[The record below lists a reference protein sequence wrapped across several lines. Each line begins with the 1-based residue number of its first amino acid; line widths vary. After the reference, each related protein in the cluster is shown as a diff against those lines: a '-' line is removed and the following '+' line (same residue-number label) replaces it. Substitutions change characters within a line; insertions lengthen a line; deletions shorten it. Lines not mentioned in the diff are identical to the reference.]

1 MVNDM
6 TARKDLYEYV
16 PAKKEEWA
24 YLDRFFALLAE
35 ENLTVVRASV
45 STASINMH
53 TRVIT
58 IPNYAVTDKDVFL
71 VMGSHEVSH
80 ALNTP
85 RNWAHDEV
93 GKIRN
98 GEMRDCINIVEDIRI
113 EKLIR
118 NKFPGFVGVYQRGY
132 RKLMQTEH
140 FSTDMWDLFNIC
152 DRVNAKAKLGSFL
165 DKEMT
170 QFEESVYRYVTTN
183 LHTFKD
189 TLRGATFLHKIL
201 KMEDKIKALQTQLS
215 AIDSDDVGSGDPV
228 DYDQSHGE
236 GDESQDGGDDNSEK
250 SKNGKD
256 GRKSKAA
263 QDAQKALDKILSD
276 AAKSAEEDAPDE
288 KDGAAGVA
296 SSTEGKEAKSSKSK
310 TEKHLDDAR
319 KQSINTNECNEFVVE
334 NVAKVAPRRAR
345 WMTAG
350 NTSGGAAAP
359 TTSKSTS
366 PLSKYYQMI

>member
-1 MVNDM
+1 MVNEM

-16 PAKKEEWA
+16 PSKKEEWA

-35 ENLTVVRASV
+35 ENLTVVRANV
-45 STASINMH
+45 STASINVH

-58 IPNYAVTDKDVFL
+58 IPNYGVTDKDVLL

-85 RNWAHDEV
+85 REWAHDEV

-140 FSTDMWDLFNIC
+140 FSTDMWDSFNIC

-201 KMEDKIKALQTQLS
+201 KMEDKIKALQTQIS
-215 AIDSDDVGSGDPV
+215 SIGTGEAVSGNHSEV
-228 DYDQSHGE
+228 DQGYDQ
-236 GDESQDGGDDNSEK
+236 GDEPRDNDNDNSEK
-250 SKNGKD
+250 SKSDKD
-256 GRKSKAA
+256 GSKSKAA
-263 QDAQKALDKILSD
+263 QDAQRALDKILSD

-288 KDGAAGVA
+288 KGGAAGVA
-296 SSTEGKEAKSSKSK
+296 NSDEGKEAKSSKAK

-319 KQSINTNECNEFVVE
+319 AQSIDKNECNEFIVG
-334 NVAKVAPRRAR
+334 NIDKVRPRRAR
-345 WMTAG
+345 WMASGVSG
-350 NTSGGAAAP
+350 NRADST
-359 TTSKSTS
+359 KSS
-366 PLSKYYQMI
+366 NPLSKYF

>member
-1 MVNDM
+1 MVTKM
-6 TARKDLYEYV
+6 TTRKDLYEYV

-35 ENLTVVRASV
+35 ENLTVVRANV
-45 STASINMH
+45 STASINVH

-85 RNWAHDEV
+85 REWAHDEV

-201 KMEDKIKALQTQLS
+201 KMEDKIKALQTQIS
-215 AIDSDDVGSGDPV
+215 SIGAADDAASGNHAEV
-228 DYDQSHGE
+228 DQ
-236 GDESQDGGDDNSEK
+236 GDESRDSGDDNSEK
-250 SKNGKD
+250 SKSGTD

-263 QDAQKALDKILSD
+263 QDAQRALDKILSD

-288 KDGAAGVA
+288 KAGAAGAA
-296 SSTEGKEAKSSKSK
+296 SSAEGKEAKTSKSK
-310 TEKHLDDAR
+310 TEKHLEDTR
-319 KQSINTNECNEFVVE
+319 KQSISENSCNEFIVGD
-334 NVAKVAPRRAR
+334 VAKVGPRRAR
-345 WMTAG
+345 WMAASNAGGTGTRTA
-350 NTSGGAAAP
+350 
-359 TTSKSTS
+359 SKSTN
-366 PLSKYYQMI
+366 PLSKYY

>member
-1 MVNDM
+1 MVNEM

-45 STASINMH
+45 PTASINMH

-71 VMGSHEVSH
+71 VLGSHEVSH

-85 RNWAHDEV
+85 REWAHDEV

-132 RKLMQTEH
+132 RKLMQTEN

-201 KMEDKIKALQTQLS
+201 KMEDKIKALQTQIS
-215 AIDSDDVGSGDPV
+215 SIGTDDEAAPGNHSEV
-228 DYDQSHGE
+228 DQGYDQ
-236 GDESQDGGDDNSEK
+236 GDESHDGGDTSEK
-250 SKNGKD
+250 SKSDKD
-256 GRKSKAA
+256 GHKSKAA

-296 SSTEGKEAKSSKSK
+296 GSTEGKESKTSKSK
-310 TEKHLDDAR
+310 TEKHLDNAR
-319 KQSINTNECNEFVVE
+319 KQSVDKNECNEFMVDD
-334 NVAKVAPRRAR
+334 VAKVGPRRAR
-345 WMTAG
+345 WMSAS
-350 NTSGGAAAP
+350 NTSRARAS
-359 TTSKSTS
+359 TTSKSSS
-366 PLSKYYQMI
+366 PLSKYY

>member
-1 MVNDM
+1 
-6 TARKDLYEYV
+6 
-16 PAKKEEWA
+16 
-24 YLDRFFALLAE
+24 
-35 ENLTVVRASV
+35 
-45 STASINMH
+45 
-53 TRVIT
+53 
-58 IPNYAVTDKDVFL
+58 
-71 VMGSHEVSH
+71 MGSHEVSH

-85 RNWAHDEV
+85 REWAHDEV

-140 FSTDMWDLFNIC
+140 FSTDMWDSFNIC

-170 QFEESVYRYVTTN
+170 QFEESVYRYVTSN

-201 KMEDKIKALQTQLS
+201 KMEDKIKALQTQIGS
-215 AIDSDDVGSGDPV
+215 IGANGEAAPDCHTDNDQGDDQGDDSRDGDDV
-228 DYDQSHGE
+228 
-236 GDESQDGGDDNSEK
+236 NSEK
-250 SKNGKD
+250 SKSDKD
-256 GRKSKAA
+256 GRKSKGA
-263 QDAQKALDKILSD
+263 QDAQRALDKILSD

-288 KDGAAGVA
+288 KGGAEGVA
-296 SSTEGKEAKSSKSK
+296 YSEEGQEKKDSKSK

-319 KQSINTNECNEFVVE
+319 KQSIDKNECNEFVVGNIA
-334 NVAKVAPRRAR
+334 NVGPRRAR
-345 WMTAG
+345 WMAGGSVPGNRAATA
-350 NTSGGAAAP
+350 
-359 TTSKSTS
+359 KSS
-366 PLSKYYQMI
+366 NPLSKYF

>member
-1 MVNDM
+1 MVTEM

-16 PAKKEEWA
+16 PAKKEEWS

-35 ENLTVVRASV
+35 ENLTVVRRNV

-85 RNWAHDEV
+85 REWAHDEV

-113 EKLIR
+113 ENLIR

-132 RKLMQTEH
+132 RKLMRTEH

-170 QFEESVYRYVTTN
+170 LFEESVYRYVTTN

-201 KMEDKIKALQTQLS
+201 KMEDKIKALQTQIS
-215 AIDSDDVGSGDPV
+215 SIGADDEAASGNHAEV
-228 DYDQSHGE
+228 DQ
-236 GDESQDGGDDNSEK
+236 GDDNSEK
-250 SKNGKD
+250 SKSGKD

-263 QDAQKALDKILSD
+263 QDAQRALDKILSD

-288 KDGAAGVA
+288 KAGAAGVA
-296 SSTEGKEAKSSKSK
+296 SSAEGKEAKTSKSK
-310 TEKHLDDAR
+310 TEKHLEDTR
-319 KQSINTNECNEFVVE
+319 KQSINENSCNEFIVGDVD
-334 NVAKVAPRRAR
+334 KVGPRRAR
-345 WMTAG
+345 WMAASNAG
-350 NTSGGAAAP
+350 GTGTRA
-359 TTSKSTS
+359 TSKSTN
-366 PLSKYYQMI
+366 PLSKYY

>member
-1 MVNDM
+1 MVNEM
-6 TARKDLYEYV
+6 TTRKDLYEYV
-16 PAKKEEWA
+16 PAKKDEWS

-35 ENLTVVRASV
+35 ENLTVVRSNV
-45 STASINMH
+45 STASINLK

-58 IPNYAVTDKDVFL
+58 IPNYAVSDKDVFL

-85 RNWAHDEV
+85 REWAHDEV

-118 NKFPGFVGVYQRGY
+118 TKFPGFVAVYQRGY

-140 FSTDMWDLFNIC
+140 FSTDMWDSFNIC

-170 QFEESVYRYVTTN
+170 QFEESVYHYVTTN

-189 TLRGATFLHKIL
+189 TLRAATFLHKIL
-201 KMEDKIKALQTQLS
+201 KMEDKIKALQSQIGS
-215 AIDSDDVGSGDPV
+215 IGDDEGEPGEPAKSDQDTESLGSVGDNAEASENDK
-228 DYDQSHGE
+228 
-236 GDESQDGGDDNSEK
+236 DGGTSK
-250 SKNGKD
+250 SSN
-256 GRKSKAA
+256 
-263 QDAQKALDKILSD
+263 DAKKALDKILSD

-288 KDGAAGVA
+288 KSGAEGVA
-296 SSTEGKEAKSSKSK
+296 SSAEGRTDKDSKSK
-310 TEKHLDDAR
+310 TEKHLDKTR
-319 KQSINTNECNEFVVE
+319 KQAINPNSSNEFMLG
-334 NVAKVAPRRAR
+334 NINDITPRRAR
-345 WMTAG
+345 WMAG
-350 NTSGGAAAP
+350 GSAP
-359 TTSKSTS
+359 GNKADTPKSS
-366 PLSKYYQMI
+366 NPLSKYF

>member
-1 MVNDM
+1 M
-6 TARKDLYEYV
+6 TERKDLYEYV
-16 PAKKEEWA
+16 PTKKEDWA

-85 RNWAHDEV
+85 RSWAHDEV

-201 KMEDKIKALQTQLS
+201 KMEDKIKALQTQIS
-215 AIDSDDVGSGDPV
+215 SIDSDDVGSGTPV

-236 GDESQDGGDDNSEK
+236 GDESHDSGDDNSEK
-250 SKNGKD
+250 SKSDKG

-296 SSTEGKEAKSSKSK
+296 SSTEGKESKTSKSK

-319 KQSINTNECNEFVVE
+319 KQTIDKNECNEFIVE
-334 NVAKVAPRRAR
+334 NINNVAPRRAR
-345 WMTAG
+345 WAAG
-350 NTSGGAAAP
+350 GSAP
-359 TTSKSTS
+359 GSRAETPKSS
-366 PLSKYYQMI
+366 NPLSKYY

>member
-1 MVNDM
+1 MVNEM
-6 TARKDLYEYV
+6 TTRKDLYEYV
-16 PAKKEEWA
+16 PAMKDEWS

-35 ENLTVVRASV
+35 ENLTVVRSTV
-45 STASINMH
+45 STASINLK

-58 IPNYAVTDKDVFL
+58 IPNYAVGDKDVFL

-85 RNWAHDEV
+85 REWAHDEV

-118 NKFPGFVGVYQRGY
+118 TKFPGFVAVYQRGY

-189 TLRGATFLHKIL
+189 TLRAATFLHKIL
-201 KMEDKIKALQTQLS
+201 KMEDKIKALQSQIS
-215 AIDSDDVGSGDPV
+215 YIGNDEGDP
-228 DYDQSHGE
+228 GE
-236 GDESQDGGDDNSEK
+236 AAEPNQDGESQGAGAGESEK
-250 SKNGKD
+250 SESNKD
-256 GRKSKAA
+256 GGESKSPK
-263 QDAQKALDKILSD
+263 DAKKALDKILSD

-288 KDGAAGVA
+288 KGGAEGVA
-296 SSTEGKEAKSSKSK
+296 RTVEGSNYKDSKSK
-310 TEKHLDDAR
+310 TERLLAHAR
-319 KQSINTNECNEFVVE
+319 KQAISTNTSNEFMLG
-334 NVAKVAPRRAR
+334 NISGLSPRRAG
-345 WMTAG
+345 WMAG
-350 NTSGGAAAP
+350 GSAP
-359 TTSKSTS
+359 GNRADTPKSS
-366 PLSKYYQMI
+366 NPLTEYY

>member
-1 MVNDM
+1 MVNEM
-6 TARKDLYEYV
+6 TTRKDLYEYV
-16 PAKKEEWA
+16 PAKKDEWS

-35 ENLTVVRASV
+35 ENLTVMRSNV
-45 STASINMH
+45 STASINLK

-58 IPNYAVTDKDVFL
+58 IPNYAVSDKDVFL

-85 RNWAHDEV
+85 REWAHDEV

-118 NKFPGFVGVYQRGY
+118 SKFPGFVAVYQRGY

-170 QFEESVYRYVTTN
+170 QFEESVYHYVTTN

-189 TLRGATFLHKIL
+189 TLRAATFLHKIL
-201 KMEDKIKALQTQLS
+201 KMEDKIKALQSQIS
-215 AIDSDDVGSGDPV
+215 SIGNDEGDP
-228 DYDQSHGE
+228 GE
-236 GDESQDGGDDNSEK
+236 AAEPNKDGESQGGDAGKSEK
-250 SKNGKD
+250 SESNKD
-256 GRKSKAA
+256 GGESKSPK
-263 QDAQKALDKILSD
+263 DAKKALDKILSD

-288 KDGAAGVA
+288 KGGAEGVA
-296 SSTEGKEAKSSKSK
+296 RTAEGSNDKDSKSK
-310 TEKHLDDAR
+310 TEKHLDKAR
-319 KQSINTNECNEFVVE
+319 KQSINQNTSNEFMLG
-334 NVAKVAPRRAR
+334 NISGIAPRRAR
-345 WMTAG
+345 WMAG
-350 NTSGGAAAP
+350 GSAP
-359 TTSKSTS
+359 GNRAETPKSS
-366 PLSKYYQMI
+366 NPLSKYF

>member
-1 MVNDM
+1 MVNEM

-16 PAKKEEWA
+16 PAKKDEWA

-45 STASINMH
+45 TTASINMH

-85 RNWAHDEV
+85 REWAHDEV

-140 FSTDMWDLFNIC
+140 FSTDMWDSFNIC

-165 DKEMT
+165 DKELT

-201 KMEDKIKALQTQLS
+201 KMEDKIKALQTQIGS
-215 AIDSDDVGSGDPV
+215 IGAGDEAASGDPV
-228 DYDQSHGE
+228 DYDQ
-236 GDESQDGGDDNSEK
+236 GDDSRDGGDDNSEK
-250 SKNGKD
+250 SKSDKD

-263 QDAQKALDKILSD
+263 REAQRALDKILSD

-288 KDGAAGVA
+288 KSGAAGVA
-296 SSTEGKEAKSSKSK
+296 SSDEGKETKTSKSK
-310 TEKHLDDAR
+310 TEKHLDEAR
-319 KQSINTNECNEFVVE
+319 KQSIDTNECNEFVVGNIA
-334 NVAKVAPRRAR
+334 NVGPRRAR
-345 WMTAG
+345 WMAG
-350 NTSGGAAAP
+350 GSVPGNRADTP
-359 TTSKSTS
+359 KSS
-366 PLSKYYQMI
+366 NPLSKYF

>member
-1 MVNDM
+1 MVNEM
-6 TARKDLYEYV
+6 TTRKNLYEYV
-16 PAKKEEWA
+16 PSKKEEWA

-85 RNWAHDEV
+85 REWAHDEV

-152 DRVNAKAKLGSFL
+152 DRVNAKAKLGTFL

-183 LHTFKD
+183 LRTFKD

-215 AIDSDDVGSGDPV
+215 AIDSDDAGQPG
-228 DYDQSHGE
+228 DYDEHDQGQGD
-236 GDESQDGGDDNSEK
+236 GDESREDGDDNSEK

-296 SSTEGKEAKSSKSK
+296 NSDEGKESKTSKSK

-319 KQSINTNECNEFVVE
+319 KQSIDRNECNEFVVGNIA
-334 NVAKVAPRRAR
+334 NVGPRRAR
-345 WMTAG
+345 WMAGGSVPGNRAATA
-350 NTSGGAAAP
+350 
-359 TTSKSTS
+359 KSS
-366 PLSKYYQMI
+366 NPLSKYF

>member
-1 MVNDM
+1 M
-6 TARKDLYEYV
+6 TERKDLYEYV

-35 ENLTVVRASV
+35 ENLTVVRANV
-45 STASINMH
+45 STASINVH

-85 RNWAHDEV
+85 REWAHDEV

-118 NKFPGFVGVYQRGY
+118 NKFPGFVAVYQRGY

-140 FSTDMWDLFNIC
+140 FSTDMWDSFNIC

-170 QFEESVYRYVTTN
+170 QFEESVYHYVTTN

-189 TLRGATFLHKIL
+189 TLRAATFLHKIL
-201 KMEDKIKALQTQLS
+201 KMEDKIKALQSQIGSIGANGEAAPDCHTDNDQG
-215 AIDSDDVGSGDPV
+215 DD
-228 DYDQSHGE
+228 Q
-236 GDESQDGGDDNSEK
+236 GDEPRDNGNDNSEK
-250 SKNGKD
+250 SKSDKD
-256 GRKSKAA
+256 GRKSKDA
-263 QDAQKALDKILSD
+263 QDAKRALDKILSD
-276 AAKSAEEDAPDE
+276 AATSAEEDAPDE
-288 KDGAAGVA
+288 KSGAAGVA
-296 SSTEGKEAKSSKSK
+296 NSYEGKEAKSSKAK

-319 KQSINTNECNEFVVE
+319 AQSIDKNECNEFMLG
-334 NVAKVAPRRAR
+334 NINGIAPRRAR
-345 WMTAG
+345 WMAG
-350 NTSGGAAAP
+350 GSAP
-359 TTSKSTS
+359 GNRAETPKSS
-366 PLSKYYQMI
+366 NPLSKYF

>member
-1 MVNDM
+1 MVTKM
-6 TARKDLYEYV
+6 TTRKDLYEYV

-35 ENLTVVRASV
+35 ENLTVVRANV
-45 STASINMH
+45 STASINVH

-85 RNWAHDEV
+85 REWAHDEV

-132 RKLMQTEH
+132 RKLMRTEH
-140 FSTDMWDLFNIC
+140 FSTDMWDSFNIC

-170 QFEESVYRYVTTN
+170 QFEESVYRYVTSN

-201 KMEDKIKALQTQLS
+201 KMEDTIKALQTQIS
-215 AIDSDDVGSGDPV
+215 SIGADDEAASGNHAEV
-228 DYDQSHGE
+228 DQGDDQ
-236 GDESQDGGDDNSEK
+236 GDESRDSGDDNSEK
-250 SKNGKD
+250 SKSGKD

-263 QDAQKALDKILSD
+263 QDAKRALDKILSD
-276 AAKSAEEDAPDE
+276 AATSAEEDAPDE
-288 KDGAAGVA
+288 KSGAAGVA
-296 SSTEGKEAKSSKSK
+296 SSDEGKESKPSKSM
-310 TEKHLDDAR
+310 TEKHLEATR
-319 KQSINTNECNEFVVE
+319 KQSIDTNECNEFVVGNIA
-334 NVAKVAPRRAR
+334 NVGPRRAR
-345 WMTAG
+345 WMAG
-350 NTSGGAAAP
+350 GSVPGNRAA
-359 TTSKSTS
+359 TEKSS
-366 PLSKYYQMI
+366 NRLLKYS

>member
-1 MVNDM
+1 MVNEM
-6 TARKDLYEYV
+6 TTRKDLYEYV
-16 PAKKEEWA
+16 PTKKEEWS

-152 DRVNAKAKLGSFL
+152 DRVNAKAKLGTFL

-189 TLRGATFLHKIL
+189 TLRAATFLHKIL

-215 AIDSDDVGSGDPV
+215 AIDSDDEAEPG
-228 DYDQSHGE
+228 DYDEYDQGHGEGE

-250 SKNGKD
+250 SKSGKD

-276 AAKSAEEDAPDE
+276 AANSAEEDAPDE
-288 KDGAAGVA
+288 KDGAAAVA
-296 SSTEGKEAKSSKSK
+296 SSAEGKEAKSSKSK

-319 KQSINTNECNEFVVE
+319 KQHINTNECNEFVVGD
-334 NVAKVAPRRAR
+334 VAKVAPRRAR
-345 WMTAG
+345 WMAGG
-350 NTSGGAAAP
+350 NTSGASAP
-359 TTSKSTS
+359 TASKSTS
-366 PLSKYYQMI
+366 PLSKYY

>member
-1 MVNDM
+1 MVNEM
-6 TARKDLYEYV
+6 TTRKDLYEYV
-16 PAKKEEWA
+16 PAMKDEWS

-35 ENLTVVRASV
+35 ENLTVVRANT
-45 STASINMH
+45 STASINLK

-58 IPNYAVTDKDVFL
+58 IPNYAVSDKDVFL

-85 RNWAHDEV
+85 REWAHDEV

-118 NKFPGFVGVYQRGY
+118 SKFPGFVAVYQRGY

-165 DKEMT
+165 DQEMT
-170 QFEESVYRYVTTN
+170 QFEESVYHYVTTN

-189 TLRGATFLHKIL
+189 TLRAATFLHKIL
-201 KMEDKIKALQTQLS
+201 KMEDKIKAIQSQISSIGTGE
-215 AIDSDDVGSGDPV
+215 DEGEPGEPV
-228 DYDQSHGE
+228 EPNQDG
-236 GDESQDGGDDNSEK
+236 ESQGGGAGESEK
-250 SKNGKD
+250 SESNKD
-256 GRKSKAA
+256 GGESKSPK
-263 QDAQKALDKILSD
+263 DAKKALDKILSD

-288 KDGAAGVA
+288 KGGAEGVA
-296 SSTEGKEAKSSKSK
+296 YSEEGQEKKDSKSK
-310 TEKHLDDAR
+310 TERLLDHAR
-319 KQSINTNECNEFVVE
+319 KQAISTNTSNEFMLG
-334 NVAKVAPRRAR
+334 NISGLSPRRAG
-345 WMTAG
+345 WMAG
-350 NTSGGAAAP
+350 GSAP
-359 TTSKSTS
+359 GNRADTPKGSN
-366 PLSKYYQMI
+366 PLSKYY

>member
-1 MVNDM
+1 M
-6 TARKDLYEYV
+6 TERKDLYEYV
-16 PAKKEEWA
+16 PTKKEDWA

-58 IPNYAVTDKDVFL
+58 IPNYAVADKDVFL

-85 RNWAHDEV
+85 RNWAHDKV

-152 DRVNAKAKLGSFL
+152 DRVNAKAKLGSLL

-170 QFEESVYRYVTTN
+170 QFEESVYNYVTTN

-215 AIDSDDVGSGDPV
+215 AIDSDDEAATGNPV
-228 DYDQSHGE
+228 DYDQSHGQ
-236 GDESQDGGDDNSEK
+236 GDDSRDGGADNSEK
-250 SKNGKD
+250 SKNGND

-296 SSTEGKEAKSSKSK
+296 SSTEGKESKTSKSK

-319 KQSINTNECNEFVVE
+319 KQSIDANECNEFIVE
-334 NVAKVAPRRAR
+334 NVAKVGPRRAR
-345 WMTAG
+345 WMAAG
-350 NTSGGAAAP
+350 NTSRGGSS
-359 TTSKSTS
+359 TTSKSSS
-366 PLSKYYQMI
+366 PLSKYY

>member
-1 MVNDM
+1 MVNEM

-16 PAKKEEWA
+16 PAMKDEWA

-35 ENLTVVRASV
+35 ENLTVVRSNV
-45 STASINMH
+45 STASINLK

-71 VMGSHEVSH
+71 LMGSHEVSH

-85 RNWAHDEV
+85 REWAHDEV

-118 NKFPGFVGVYQRGY
+118 TKFPGFVAVYQRGY

-140 FSTDMWDLFNIC
+140 FSTDMWDSFNIC

-170 QFEESVYRYVTTN
+170 QFEESVYHYVTTN

-189 TLRGATFLHKIL
+189 TLRAATFLHKIL
-201 KMEDKIKALQTQLS
+201 KMEDKIKALQSQIS
-215 AIDSDDVGSGDPV
+215 AIGNDE
-228 DYDQSHGE
+228 GE
-236 GDESQDGGDDNSEK
+236 PGEPAKSNQDGESAGNVGDNAEASE
-250 SKNGKD
+250 NNKD
-256 GRKSKAA
+256 GGESKSSN
-263 QDAQKALDKILSD
+263 DAKKALDKILSD

-288 KDGAAGVA
+288 KSGAEGVA
-296 SSTEGKEAKSSKSK
+296 HTKEGQEDKSSKSK
-310 TEKHLDDAR
+310 TERLLDNAR
-319 KQSINTNECNEFVVE
+319 KHAISPNTSNEFMLG
-334 NVAKVAPRRAR
+334 NINDITPRRAR
-345 WMTAG
+345 WMAG
-350 NTSGGAAAP
+350 GSAP
-359 TTSKSTS
+359 GNKADTPKSS
-366 PLSKYYQMI
+366 NPLSKYF

>member
-1 MVNDM
+1 LELC
-6 TARKDLYEYV
+6 AR
-16 PAKKEEWA
+16 
-24 YLDRFFALLAE
+24 
-35 ENLTVVRASV
+35 
-45 STASINMH
+45 I
-53 TRVIT
+53 VIA
-58 IPNYAVTDKDVFL
+58 IPNYAVADKDVFL

-85 RNWAHDEV
+85 REWAHDEV

-140 FSTDMWDLFNIC
+140 FSTDMWDVFNIC

-165 DKEMT
+165 DKELT

-201 KMEDKIKALQTQLS
+201 KMEDKIKALQTQIS
-215 AIDSDDVGSGDPV
+215 SIDDDAVGSGTPIDH
-228 DYDQSHGE
+228 DQSHGE
-236 GDESQDGGDDNSEK
+236 GDESHDGCDTSEK
-250 SKNGKD
+250 SKSDKD
-256 GRKSKAA
+256 GHKSKAA

-296 SSTEGKEAKSSKSK
+296 GSEEGKEAKSSKSK
-310 TEKHLDDAR
+310 TEKHLDNAR
-319 KQSINTNECNEFVVE
+319 KQSVDKNECNEFMVD
-334 NVAKVAPRRAR
+334 NVAKVGPRRAR
-345 WMTAG
+345 WAAG
-350 NTSGGAAAP
+350 GSAP
-359 TTSKSTS
+359 GSRAETPKSS
-366 PLSKYYQMI
+366 NPLSKYF

>member
-1 MVNDM
+1 MVNEM

-35 ENLTVVRASV
+35 ENLTVVRRNV
-45 STASINMH
+45 STASINVQ

-85 RNWAHDEV
+85 REWAHDEI

-201 KMEDKIKALQTQLS
+201 KMEDKIKALQTQIS
-215 AIDSDDVGSGDPV
+215 SIDSADEAGSGDPV
-228 DYDQSHGE
+228 DYDQSQAE
-236 GDESQDGGDDNSEK
+236 GDEPRDSGDDNSEK
-250 SKNGKD
+250 SKSGKD
-256 GRKSKAA
+256 GRKSKAV

-288 KDGAAGVA
+288 KAGAAGVA
-296 SSTEGKEAKSSKSK
+296 NSDEGKEAKSSKAK

-319 KQSINTNECNEFVVE
+319 KQSVDKNECNEFIVE
-334 NVAKVAPRRAR
+334 NINNVAPRRAR
-345 WMTAG
+345 WAAG
-350 NTSGGAAAP
+350 GSAPGNRAESPESSNT
-359 TTSKSTS
+359 
-366 PLSKYYQMI
+366 LSKYY